1 MYEHADRSRM
11 RCLALAVV
19 ICAALLLTTCY
30 VPLPPP
36 PPVFRPV
43 GLIILGHSFALIPG
57 SDGTLQLQ
65 VRNLQLRQGLLNAR
79 VKVFLT
85 TPDRGSQEVF
95 AGTTDANGMV
105 TVRFSVPET
114 VANPEQKLTI
124 LADTDVGSVEYSE
137 DVYVGRIYN
146 VLLST
151 DKPVYQPGQV
161 IHMRALALD
170 TVVLKAAQ
178 AERLVLG
185 VQDPQG
191 NRIMRRELTT
201 SDWGIAAA
209 DFTLDSQAPSG
220 DYVITAEMGPVTS
233 SRTVEVKPYT
243 LPRFKINFASDRS
256 YYLARPAGHR
266 HDRRAILL
274 REAGR
279 RRRGAHHRFYH
290 RRGSARDLP
299 VDR

>member
-1 MYEHADRSRM
+1 M
-11 RCLALAVV
+11 RF
-19 ICAALLLTTCY
+19 
-30 VPLPPP
+30 P
-36 PPVFRPV
+36 
-43 GLIILGHSFALIPG
+43 
-57 SDGTLQLQ
+57 
-65 VRNLQLRQGLLNAR
+65 
-79 VKVFLT
+79 
-85 TPDRGSQEVF
+85 
-95 AGTTDANGMV
+95 
-105 TVRFSVPET
+105 VPET
-114 VANPEQKLTI
+114 VDHPEQKLTI
-124 LADTDVGSVEYSE
+124 LADTDVGSVEYTE

-170 TVVLKAAQ
+170 TVALKAAQ
-178 AERLVLG
+178 AQPMALT

-256 YYLARPAGHR
+256 YYLPGQQVTGTIDAQYFFGKPVAGGEVR
-266 HDRRAILL
+266 ITGFATDVDQ
-274 REAGR
+274 
-279 RRRGAHHRFYH
+279 
-290 RRGSARDLP
+290 ARDLP
-299 VDR
+299 AGRRNGCRRRLSLRVPGPRYPGGPG